1 MTNSPAERNREKS
14 RDIFTVSRLN
24 REARTLLE
32 SGLGLIWLEGEISNL
47 AKPASGHLYFS
58 LKDEKAQIRC
68 ALFRGKQQRLSFSP
82 EDGMQVVARA
92 RVSLYEPRGDFQL
105 IVESLEPAGEGELRR
120 RFELLKKQ
128 LHAEG
133 LFQAERK
140 VALPSLPS
148 RIGIISSPSGA
159 VIHDIITTLARRFP
173 SIPLLLYP
181 VAVQGKGAAEEIAAM
196 IALASERAECDV
208 IILARGGGSLED
220 LWAFNEEA
228 VARAIYASRIPVVSA
243 VGHETDFTIAD
254 LVADARAPTPT
265 AAAEMLSPDRAEISS
280 LLQFHW
286 RRLQGEIVKVL
297 NEARQA
303 VDWQSMRLIH
313 PRERINRVREKLVYL
328 SQRQGFLVTTKIRL
342 IKTRLQ
348 SVDGRMR
355 FTRIPAKISQLRLD
369 TWSLG
374 QKLCHVVS
382 SRLQGESQLLQGY
395 AGRLHALSPLA
406 TLDRG
411 YSILTQADGKVVIS
425 STKGINQGDKVHARL
440 AHGELD
446 CIVEDVHEPD

>member
-1 MTNSPAERNREKS
+1 MTISPAKRDLGKS

-68 ALFRGKQQRLSFSP
+68 ALFRGKQKGLLFDP

-92 RVSLYEPRGDFQL
+92 RVSIYEPRGDFQL

-133 LFQAERK
+133 LFQADRK
-140 VALPSLPS
+140 AALPTLPT

-173 SIPLLLYP
+173 AISLLLYP
-181 VAVQGKGAAEEIAAM
+181 VAVQGKGAAEQIAAM
-196 IALASERAECDV
+196 IALASERAECDA
-208 IILARGGGSLED
+208 IIIARGGGSLED
-220 LWAFNEEA
+220 LWAFNEEI
-228 VARAIYASRIPVVSA
+228 VARAIDASSIPVVSA

-254 LVADARAPTPT
+254 MVSDARAPTPT
-265 AAAEMLSPDRAEISS
+265 SAAEMLSPDQAEISS
-280 LLQFHW
+280 LLHFHW
-286 RRLQGEIVKVL
+286 QRLHSKLTKVL
-297 NEARQA
+297 NDARQA
-303 VDWQSMRLIH
+303 VDWTSMQLIH

-328 SQRQGFLVTTKIRL
+328 SQRQGFLVTARIQL
-342 IKTRLQ
+342 INTQLQ
-348 SVDGRMR
+348 SVGGRLR
-355 FTRIPAKISQLRLD
+355 FARTPVIIRQLQLD
-369 TWSLG
+369 TWNLG
-374 QKLCHVVS
+374 QKLCQAVS
-382 SRLQGESQLLQGY
+382 RSLQRESQLLQGH
-395 AGRLHALSPLA
+395 AGRLNALSPLA

-411 YSILTQADGKVVIS
+411 YSILTQTKGKVIS
-425 STKGINQGDKVHARL
+425 STTGIKQGDKVHARL
-440 AHGELD
+440 ARGELD

>member
-1 MTNSPAERNREKS
+1 MNSSPAERNLGKS

-24 REARTLLE
+24 REARALLE

-68 ALFRGKQQRLSFSP
+68 ALFRGKQQGLSFRP

-128 LHAEG
+128 LHTEG
-133 LFQAERK
+133 LFQTDRK
-140 VALPSLPS
+140 AALPSLPT

-173 SIPLLLYP
+173 AIPLLLYP

-196 IALASERAECDV
+196 IALASGRAECDA

-220 LWAFNEEA
+220 LWAFNEEV
-228 VARAIYASRIPVVSA
+228 VARAIYASRIPIVSA

-254 LVADARAPTPT
+254 MVADARAPTPT
-265 AAAEMLSPDRAEISS
+265 AAAEMLSPDQTEVSS
-280 LLQFHW
+280 LLQFRW
-286 RRLQGEIVKVL
+286 QRLHGEIIKVL
-297 NEARQA
+297 NGARQA
-303 VDWQSMRLIH
+303 IDWSSMRLTH
-313 PRERINRVREKLVYL
+313 PRDRINRVREKLDYL
-328 SQRQGFLVTTKIRL
+328 SQRQGLLVTARIQL

-348 SVDGRMR
+348 SAGGYMR
-355 FTRIPAKISQLRLD
+355 LSRTPEKIRQLRLD
-369 TWSLG
+369 ALNLG
-374 QKLCHVVS
+374 QKLCDGVS
-382 SRLQGESQLLQGY
+382 RRLQRESQLLQGY
-395 AGRLHALSPLA
+395 AGRLHTLSPLA

-411 YSILTQADGKVVIS
+411 YSILTQTDGMVIS
-425 STKGINQGDKVHARL
+425 STKGINPGDKVHARL

-446 CIVEDVHEPD
+446 CIVEDVHESD

>member
-1 MTNSPAERNREKS
+1 MTESPTERNFGKS

-68 ALFRGKQQRLSFSP
+68 ALFRSKQPGLSFRP
-82 EDGMQVVARA
+82 DDGMQVVARA

-105 IVESLEPAGEGELRR
+105 IIESLEPAGEGELRR
-120 RFELLKKQ
+120 RFEQLKKK

-133 LFQAERK
+133 LFQAHRK
-140 VALPSLPS
+140 AVLPSLPT
-148 RIGIISSPSGA
+148 RIGIITSPGGA

-173 SIPLLLYP
+173 AIPLLLYP

-196 IALASERAECDV
+196 ITLATERAECDA

-220 LWAFNEEA
+220 LWAFNEEI
-228 VARAIYASRIPVVSA
+228 VARAIDASRIPIVSA

-254 LVADARAPTPT
+254 MVADERAPTPT
-265 AAAEMLSPDRAEISS
+265 AAAEMLSPDQTEVGN
-280 LLQFHW
+280 LLQIHW
-286 RRLQGEIVKVL
+286 QRLQGEMIKVL

-303 VDWQSMRLIH
+303 IDWTSMQLTH
-313 PRERINRVREKLVYL
+313 PRERIKRVWENLANL
-328 SQRQGFLVTTKIRL
+328 SRRRKFLIVARIQL

-348 SVDGRMR
+348 SIDGHMQFAR
-355 FTRIPAKISQLRLD
+355 TSAKISRLRLD
-369 TWSLG
+369 TWNRG
-374 QKLCHVVS
+374 QKLCHIVS
-382 SRLQGESQLLQGY
+382 SRLQRESQLLQGY
-395 AGRLHALSPLA
+395 TGRLHVLSPLA
-406 TLDRG
+406 TLNRG
-411 YSILTQADGKVVIS
+411 YSILTQTEGIVVR
-425 STKGINQGDKVHARL
+425 STKGINPGDKVHARL
-440 AHGELD
+440 GQGELD
-446 CIVEDVHEPD
+446 CVVEDVHEPD